1 MSAVHYLPLPR
12 VTVLTGIYRGQS
24 GIIGGWT
31 PSRQVCVILLP
42 PHRIVWA
49 ARSNLE
55 LEPHPIPMEQWLLEQ
70 RS

>member
-12 VTVLTGIYRGQS
+12 VTVLEGLYRGQA

-31 PSRQVCVILLP
+31 PSRQRCVVVLP
-42 PHRIVWA
+42 PYQIVWT

-55 LEPHPIPMEQWLLEQ
+55 LQPHRVSMEQWLLEQ

>member
-12 VTVLTGIYRGQS
+12 VTVLEGLYRGQS

-42 PHRIVWA
+42 PWRMVYA

-55 LEPHPIPMEQWLLEQ
+55 LQPHRVSIEQWLLEQ